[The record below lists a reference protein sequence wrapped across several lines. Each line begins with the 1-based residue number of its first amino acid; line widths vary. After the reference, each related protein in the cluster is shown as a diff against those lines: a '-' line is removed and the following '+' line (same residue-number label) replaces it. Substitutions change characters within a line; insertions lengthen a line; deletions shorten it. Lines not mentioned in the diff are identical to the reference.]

1 MSTGS
6 DFFFFFMTKTS
17 QDLKRQSHPSF
28 TYINTCMLYS
38 WQSMMVFLSHSG
50 DDDDD
55 QLDFMLASSISG
67 LFKSLKNCLSPS
79 AVVLWK
85 D

>member
-1 MSTGS
+1 
-6 DFFFFFMTKTS
+6 
-17 QDLKRQSHPSF
+17 
-28 TYINTCMLYS
+28 
-38 WQSMMVFLSHSG
+38 MMVFLSHSG
-50 DDDDD
+50 DDDDDD

-67 LFKSLKNCLSPS
+67 LFESLKNCLSPS